1 MSARAVLPQAV
12 YRRARDPRELP
23 DDLRLMAL
31 EWALYFAVTG
41 THTVGELGRRMR
53 AGEVERDAAFGRLAS
68 LGLIEE
74 QELGAAEY
82 VRALAAAGDREE
94 RTLREFLMNVAP
106 PAAGSVEPE
115 EGGAVSD
122 HEASAEP
129 QLRKVANVPLSSPR
143 IAPRPARVAPPLTFK
158 RLPSPDEVTKENR
171 LMSRPRRLSLRAL
184 MDLIEK
190 QAGSREAGQLDIYRV
205 FVRVDT
211 VLLRRSGI
219 ETLRFTEDHLVS
231 DPALEQAIIR
241 SVKKT
246 LGLDCPET
254 IWVEVA

>member
-1 MSARAVLPQAV
+1 MSARTVLPQAV

-31 EWALYFAVTG
+31 EWALFFAVTG
-41 THTVGELGRRMR
+41 THTVGELGRQMR
-53 AGEVERDAAFGRLAS
+53 AGELERDAAFGRLAR

-82 VRALAAAGDREE
+82 VRALAAAGTREE
-94 RTLREFLMNVAP
+94 RTLHEFLMNAAP
-106 PAAGSVEPE
+106 PAAVSVENE

-122 HEASAEP
+122 HETSAEP
-129 QLRKVANVPLSSPR
+129 RLRQMADMAVSPSR
-143 IAPRPARVAPPLTFK
+143 IAARSGRVAPPLAFK

-171 LMSRPRRLSLRAL
+171 LMSRSRRLSLRAL
-184 MDLIEK
+184 MNLIEK

-231 DPALEQAIIR
+231 DPELEQAIIR

-254 IWVEVA
+254 IWVEVT

>member
-1 MSARAVLPQAV
+1 MSARAVLPQSV
-12 YRRARDPRELP
+12 YRRARDPLDLP
-23 DDLRLMAL
+23 HDLRLIAL

-41 THTVGELGRRMR
+41 KHTVGELGRQMR
-53 AGEVERDAAFGRLAS
+53 AGDLEREAAFGRLVG

-74 QELGAAEY
+74 QELGASEY
-82 VRALAAAGDREE
+82 VSALAAGGDREE

-106 PAAGSVEPE
+106 PAAASVETE
-115 EGGAVSD
+115 EGGEVSD
-122 HEASAEP
+122 HETSAEP
-129 QLRKVANVPLSSPR
+129 RLRQVADKAVSSPR
-143 IAPRPARVAPPLTFK
+143 IAPRPGRVAPPLAFK
-158 RLPSPDEVTKENR
+158 RLPSPEEVPKENR
-171 LMSRPRRLSLRAL
+171 LMSRPRKLSLRAL
-184 MDLIEK
+184 MNLIEK

-231 DPALEQAIIR
+231 DPELEQAIIR

-254 IWVEVA
+254 VWVEVA